1 MPGQSLERCM
11 CEELKL
17 GEDGKVISKLPQS
30 PAVQGFSAQWNKDE
44 DRPETDPARGTS
56 PAWSQSAL
64 TPGAPVLCQTQDG
77 KKKTAGFLREP
88 HTTWTVC
95 PTWLPSLRNHYVL
108 LMVERKNRELTAADE
123 VRQVTF
129 KHHHHADTHAQ
140 TSRWGMLHVGRNS
153 PVATAQ

>member
-1 MPGQSLERCM
+1 M

-64 TPGAPVLCQTQDG
+64 TPGAPVLCHTQDG
-77 KKKTAGFLREP
+77 KKKQLGSSGN
-88 HTTWTVC
+88 HTPLGPSVQPGC
-95 PTWLPSLRNHYVL
+95 PALGT
-108 LMVERKNRELTAADE
+108 T
-123 VRQVTF
+123 TCF
-129 KHHHHADTHAQ
+129 
-140 TSRWGMLHVGRNS
+140 
-153 PVATAQ
+153 

>member
-1 MPGQSLERCM
+1 M

-77 KKKTAGFLREP
+77 KKNGWVPQA
-88 HTTWTVC
+88 TTHH
-95 PTWLPSLRNHYVL
+95 LDRLSNL
-108 LMVERKNRELTAADE
+108 AA
-123 VRQVTF
+123 Q
-129 KHHHHADTHAQ
+129 
-140 TSRWGMLHVGRNS
+140 
-153 PVATAQ
+153 P